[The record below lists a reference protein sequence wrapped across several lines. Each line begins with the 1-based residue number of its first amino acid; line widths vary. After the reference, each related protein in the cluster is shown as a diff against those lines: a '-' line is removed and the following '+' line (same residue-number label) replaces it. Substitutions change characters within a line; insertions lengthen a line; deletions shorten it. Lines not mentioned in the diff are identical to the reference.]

1 MRVQD
6 SAEFVTSAEG
16 QELKT
21 KLGAYA
27 FVECSA
33 KRNEN
38 VSEVFEAAIRATL
51 DKIDDKS
58 KTERSKKCSIS

>member
-33 KRNEN
+33 KRNEK